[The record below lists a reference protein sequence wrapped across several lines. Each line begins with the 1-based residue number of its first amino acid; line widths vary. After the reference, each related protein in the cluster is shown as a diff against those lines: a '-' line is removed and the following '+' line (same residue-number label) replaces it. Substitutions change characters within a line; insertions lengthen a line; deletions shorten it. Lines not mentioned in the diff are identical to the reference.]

1 MTNKRE
7 KIRASV
13 PFVNHCV
20 VNIVMPVLRAREK
33 GVRIEYSQNNQEF
46 YRLSQKR
53 STKKKKK
60 KLTAKSIKSSRDLKT
75 GMLPLTL

>member
-7 KIRASV
+7 KIRVSV

-20 VNIVMPVLRAREK
+20 VNIVMPVLKARKK
-33 GVRIEYSQNNQEF
+33 GVRIEYSQKNQAF
-46 YRLSQKR
+46 YRLSQKEAQ
-53 STKKKKK
+53 K
-60 KLTAKSIKSSRDLKT
+60 KLTAKSFKSSRDLKI